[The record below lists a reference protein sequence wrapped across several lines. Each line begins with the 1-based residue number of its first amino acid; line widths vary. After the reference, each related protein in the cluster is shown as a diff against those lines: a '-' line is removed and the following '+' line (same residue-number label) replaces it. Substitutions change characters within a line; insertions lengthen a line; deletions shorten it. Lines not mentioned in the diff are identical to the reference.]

1 MRPSDRLF
9 QIIQILR
16 RSTQPVTAA
25 RIAEELEVSRRT
37 VYRDIAD
44 LVGQRVPIVGE
55 AGFGFLLD
63 ADYDMPPLMLTPD
76 EIEAVVL
83 GAQWVAGRGDPT
95 LARAAQDLLSKIMT
109 AVPENLRP
117 FIIEPSVGTPPSR
130 TQAPEPID
138 LADVRQAIHEGRKL
152 HLHYRSPDGQET
164 ERKVWPVVLGY
175 GEASRVIVAWC
186 ELRNDFRYFRT
197 DRLVS
202 GTVLD
207 EPHGLRKGEL
217 RKRWMTWRAAGG

>member
-1 MRPSDRLF
+1 MRPADRLF

-25 RIAEELEVSRRT
+25 RLAEELEVSRRT

-44 LVGQRVPIVGE
+44 LIGQRVPIVGE

-76 EIEAVVL
+76 EIEVVVL
-83 GAQWVAGRGDPT
+83 GTQWVAGRGDPT
-95 LARAAQDLLSKIMT
+95 LARAAQDLISKVMMV
-109 AVPENLRP
+109 VPENLRP
-117 FIIEPSVGTPPSR
+117 FIIEPSVGTPPPR
-130 TQAPEPID
+130 PQAPEPID
-138 LADVRQAIHEGRKL
+138 LVALRQAIRDGRKL
-152 HLHYRSPDGQET
+152 HLLYRSPEGRET

-202 GTVLD
+202 GKVLD
-207 EPHGLRKGEL
+207 EFYGLPKSEL
-217 RKRWMTWRAAGG
+217 YKRWMQRRTAGA

>member
-1 MRPSDRLF
+1 MRPADRLF

-37 VYRDIAD
+37 VYRDIAV

-55 AGFGFLLD
+55 AGYGFLLD

-95 LARAAQDLLSKIMT
+95 LARAARDLISKITMV
-109 AVPENLRP
+109 VPETLRP
-117 FIIEPSVGTPPSR
+117 FIVEPTVGTPPPR
-130 TQAPEPID
+130 AQPVEPID
-138 LADVRQAIHEGRKL
+138 PAVLRQAIRDGRKL
-152 HLHYRSPDGQET
+152 HLRYRSADGRET
-164 ERKVWPVVLGY
+164 ERTVWPVVLGY

-186 ELRNDFRYFRT
+186 ELRNDFRYFLT

-207 EPHGLRKGEL
+207 ESNGLRKGEL
-217 RKRWMTWRAAGG
+217 HKRWMAWRAAGG

>member
-1 MRPSDRLF
+1 MRPADRLF

-37 VYRDIAD
+37 VYRDIAV

-55 AGFGFLLD
+55 AGFGFVLD
-63 ADYDMPPLMLTPD
+63 AEYDMPPLMLTPD

-95 LARAAQDLLSKIMT
+95 LKRAAQDLISKVMT
-109 AVPENLRP
+109 VVPETLRP
-117 FIIEPSVGTPPSR
+117 FIMQPSVGTPPPR
-130 TQAPEPID
+130 AQPPEPID
-138 LADVRQAIHEGRKL
+138 PAVLRQAIRDDRKL
-152 HLHYRSPDGQET
+152 HLRYRSAEGRET

-175 GEASRVIVAWC
+175 AEASRVIVAWC

-202 GTVLD
+202 GKVLD
-207 EPHGLRKGEL
+207 EANGLRKGEL
-217 RKRWMTWRAAGG
+217 QKRWMTWRAAEN